1 MMLYPAGPDWAHTFE
16 TAIGASALASRL
28 ADAHGFTRS
37 TLFQPFGAGRGT
49 VIAKRDHLLV
59 LAVHAADDQHWY
71 EVTPSL
77 EMQNLLWSFSH
88 GYASQWSALELRAL
102 CGCTA
107 WPDVI
112 ALARQQFAAAV
123 RSLERALAG
132 LPERDAATVAPDMPF
147 YDGDV
152 MELPADYLAS
162 MTGAEV
168 SECAR

>member
-1 MMLYPAGPDWAHTFE
+1 M
-16 TAIGASALASRL
+16 
-28 ADAHGFTRS
+28 
-37 TLFQPFGAGRGT
+37 
-49 VIAKRDHLLV
+49 
-59 LAVHAADDQHWY
+59 
-71 EVTPSL
+71 
-77 EMQNLLWSFSH
+77 
-88 GYASQWSALELRAL
+88 
-102 CGCTA
+102 
-107 WPDVI
+107 I

-123 RSLERALAG
+123 RSLERVLAG

>member
-16 TAIGASALASRL
+16 IALGASTLASRL

-132 LPERDAATVAPDMPF
+132 LPERDAAAVAPDMPF